1 MLSRAAFHARPI
13 ACVGTTARVT
23 EGAEDGPSDGFA
35 AVDALVALTVL
46 SSTIILTL
54 AATQVAR
61 RAATDALETR
71 RASELLQFVVL
82 SEPHKIGDRTGQAA
96 GFIWRLETAQSTIA
110 VNAATPPICTR
121 KAEVTSLRT
130 GHHYRLATSE
140 ICLESLS
147 TEPTS

>member
-13 ACVGTTARVT
+13 ACVGTTARV
-23 EGAEDGPSDGFA
+23 ADRSDDSQSDGFA
-35 AVDALVALTVL
+35 AVDALVALTIL
-46 SSTIILTL
+46 TSTIILTL

-96 GFIWRLETAQSTIA
+96 GFNWRLETAQSTIA

-121 KAEVTSLRT
+121 KAEATSLRT
-130 GHHYRLATSE
+130 GHHYRLGTSE
-140 ICLESLS
+140 VCVESL
-147 TEPTS
+147 TAEPTS